1 MKFIQRDKK
10 YLLPEVEAVKKLI
23 KKEGMY
29 YVFETHIFVASGNI
43 SSREGNLD
51 MLTEGLG

>member
-23 KKEGMY
+23 KKKGC
-29 YVFETHIFVASGNI
+29 VFETHIFVASGNI
-43 SSREGNLD
+43 SFREGNLD